1 MFRFLIPVVFDDVIF
16 RSMMEQTFFPSDL
29 TPLCLV
35 LGAAEDQFVENSE
48 SLTVRMSSFD
58 RAVVPDNITAT
69 RLITIL
75 DSSSGEAVL

>member
-1 MFRFLIPVVFDDVIF
+1 MSDDIIFDH
-16 RSMMEQTFFPSDL
+16 SMMEQTFSPPDL

-58 RAVVPDNITAT
+58 RAVVPDNITITTT

>member
-1 MFRFLIPVVFDDVIF
+1 
-16 RSMMEQTFFPSDL
+16 MMEQTFFPSDL

-58 RAVVPDNITAT
+58 RAVVPDNITITTT